1 MLRAIETEYKGYR
14 FRSRLEARWAVFF
27 DACGVKW
34 EYEPEGF
41 VLPNG
46 QYYLPDFLLDDVTLN
61 HAGCT
66 EGNDLY
72 VEVKGKMTEE
82 DAEKIKAFAFPP
94 EVDRYENWNPELMN
108 PLFVVGNIP
117 AGDTIRDLEDAV
129 FDEGFGPAP
138 FGVSVFNFETVDGD
152 YFGAMPGV
160 GKDGKFQLFGADS
173 GYTGYMNTGATERA
187 YRLARQARFEY
198 GETPRVRG
206 YRNA

>member
-1 MLRAIETEYKGYR
+1 MIFTRVRPSE
-14 FRSRLEARWAVFF
+14 
-27 DACGVKW
+27 
-34 EYEPEGF
+34 
-41 VLPNG
+41 
-46 QYYLPDFLLDDVTLN
+46 Q
-61 HAGCT
+61 
-66 EGNDLY
+66 
-72 VEVKGKMTEE
+72 
-82 DAEKIKAFAFPP
+82 
-94 EVDRYENWNPELMN
+94 
-108 PLFVVGNIP
+108 
-117 AGDTIRDLEDAV
+117 DAV

-173 GYTGYMNTGATERA
+173 NYTCDMNKGATERA